1 VKWDRLGPNKKR
13 ARLSAYVPKKGS
25 VEFERANM
33 QHYLL
38 EEEIVR
44 LCRANNIVALTNRHI
59 DVLAQAGSVSVIFE
73 MKACTQT
80 EISTPLRQAVYQLI
94 EYRYF
99 YRIKLSADVRACVV
113 IAHRPR
119 DKSEWL
125 IGYLEHLRIGLIWK
139 NEGGRGFGCT
149 ELTKTLIGDV
159 LPQIS
164 GWSASASMP
173 GGDLQAKAQL
183 RRV

>member
-1 VKWDRLGPNKKR
+1 MKWDRLGPNKKR